1 MFRATARRQ
10 IEATEVSASARQFK
24 EQVHQAFKNLI
35 AAQLQEGETMPDLS
49 FLQELIG
56 RLLDSGSSAV
66 SEIDGRYTSQLVTVA
81 ALRAQRD
88 DLVAK
93 LRDRIRDVRYLLSRS
108 VAGGVFKAALR
119 DRRVSK
125 VKPLSLLQGA
135 RDLVAILRDPELA
148 VGAADPALA
157 VSAVAFA
164 AALEADAAQLEPVL
178 AQLAALQRAKQ
189 GDLGA
194 KVADLRAAA
203 ETNRRCA
210 ELLFSLYRV
219 VGLDFHAERVRPK
232 NRRKRVEEPEIA
244 LAPPSPGASLGM
256 G

>member
-24 EQVHQAFKNLI
+24 EQVHQAFRNLI
-35 AAQLQEGETMPDLS
+35 AAQLLEGETMPDLS

-56 RLLDSGSSAV
+56 RLLDSGSSTV

-88 DLVAK
+88 ELVAK

-135 RDLVAILRDPELA
+135 RDL
-148 VGAADPALA
+148 GAADPALA

-178 AQLAALQRAKQ
+178 TQLSALQRAKQ

-232 NRRKRVEEPEIA
+232 NRRKRMEELNMKGMPETI
-244 LAPPSPGASLGM
+244 PDIDS
-256 G
+256 